1 MFLRDP
7 KILILEDITSKLDE
21 QGRAA
26 AEKAIDTAMQ
36 GRTVLVMSHQESLL
50 EKCDSVCVIGDSG
63 AIVEQGPF
71 SVLSANP
78 DSCYTRFRR
87 GH

>member
-7 KILILEDITSKLDE
+7 KILILEDIASKLDE

-26 AEKAIDTAMQ
+26 VEKAIDTAMQ
-36 GRTVLVMSHQESLL
+36 GRTVLVMSNQESLL
-50 EKCDSVCVIGDSG
+50 EKCDSMFVIGDSG
-63 AIVEQGPF
+63 TVVEQGLF
-71 SVLSANP
+71 SNLSANP
-78 DSCYTRFRR
+78 DSCYSKFRR